1 MDVLW
6 DLTKSGFM
14 GWTIVTSRRRRHG
27 KYWFQSQEESP
38 HFFFF
43 SGDEMYAEWLD
54 TIMQCNSMEN
64 ISEWIDTKWYNE
76 IAYYHIYWNHG
87 WLRLM
92 YRDMNMYIYI
102 YIHAISMNQGQ
113 VSSTKRRPTTQV
125 DHSFIISNLDS
136 ILLGGKQSM
145 VILVTCGIPRPIH
158 KRCGKFLSTVSADI
172 MI

>member
-1 MDVLW
+1 M
-6 DLTKSGFM
+6 
-14 GWTIVTSRRRRHG
+14 
-27 KYWFQSQEESP
+27 
-38 HFFFF
+38 FFFF

-102 YIHAISMNQGQ
+102 YIYMRSAWIKDRFRLQKGDQ
-113 VSSTKRRPTTQV
+113 QLRLIIVSSFPTWIPFFWGGNNPWWSWWLVEFPDRSTRGVGNFWALWAQISWFV
-125 DHSFIISNLDS
+125 DVHWVCLSLCRIVLLHSYSRNLFNDLY
-136 ILLGGKQSM
+136 IY
-145 VILVTCGIPRPIH
+145 PH
-158 KRCGKFLSTVSADI
+158 
-172 MI
+172 